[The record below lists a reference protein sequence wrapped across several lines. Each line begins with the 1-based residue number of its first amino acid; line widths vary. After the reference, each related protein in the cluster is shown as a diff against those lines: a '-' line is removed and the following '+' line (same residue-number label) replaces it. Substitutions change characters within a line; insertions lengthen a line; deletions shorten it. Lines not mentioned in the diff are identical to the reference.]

1 MTRKLALLPFLVSLA
16 LALSA
21 ACAPTET
28 GNPSF
33 TTTTSAS
40 LVAYSSDTNV
50 IAIGGTTGLRVDRL
64 FVSYARIDLSDCH
77 GAAPEIGVVGPFADD
92 LTARP
97 PAEHE
102 LDTTLESF
110 CRIDIPLVLGE
121 PTTALPGNVMLVEGH
136 RADGVGFRLRS
147 AALRHFVLD
156 TTPAGVPL
164 GQASQRLLVAFDV
177 SRWFASLDLDLAS
190 VSADGTIQIDQAE
203 NTAILA
209 AFETALEH
217 SASLH
222 RDDDRDGIVDPEETR
237 LDH

>member
-1 MTRKLALLPFLVSLA
+1 MTRKLALLPFVISLA
-16 LALSA
+16 LAIGA

-40 LVAYSSDTNV
+40 LVAYSSDESV

-64 FVSYARIDLSDCH
+64 LVSYARVDLSDCH
-77 GAAPEIGVVGPFADD
+77 GEPAQTGVVGPFADD

-121 PTTALPGNVMLVEGH
+121 TTSELPGNVMLVEGH
-136 RADGVGFRLRS
+136 RADGVVFRLRS
-147 AALRHFVLD
+147 ALLRHFVLD
-156 TTPAGVPL
+156 TSPAGVGL
-164 GQASQRLLVAFDV
+164 GEASQRLLVAFDV
-177 SRWFASLDLDLAS
+177 SRWFASLDLDVAS
-190 VSADGTIQIDQAE
+190 VNADGTIHIDQAE
-203 NTAILA
+203 NTAILT
-209 AFETALEH
+209 AFETGLEH

-222 RDDDRDGIVDPEETR
+222 RDDDSDGIVDPEETR